1 MKLGIEAL
9 PTAHLKP
16 GRDPRKRQS
25 RFPAQPRC
33 DRWFVGVAFGS
44 LAQIV
49 LPPLQ
54 PFELFPDDP
63 PGLALRAF
71 PLQFAGVMF
80 AQPALQVFQKAPAL
94 NSADPRH
101 QPLRIPCHASS
112 SLSSARRASLR
123 RSNSCRPATVS
134 RSIPCAPSNRSTR
147 NHAGRCGGA
156 ASYNPKLLQGY
167 SSSRCSACSS
177 LARTGL
183 RGT

>member
-1 MKLGIEAL
+1 MGFVDFPPTMKLGIEAL

-16 GRDPRKRQS
+16 DRDPRKRQS

-63 PGLALRAF
+63 LGLALRAF

-80 AQPALQVFQKAPAL
+80 AQPTSPGPGSAARFQRSQTICGL
-94 NSADPRH
+94 
-101 QPLRIPCHASS
+101 
-112 SLSSARRASLR
+112 SARA
-123 RSNSCRPATVS
+123 CPAT
-134 RSIPCAPSNRSTR
+134 
-147 NHAGRCGGA
+147 
-156 ASYNPKLLQGY
+156 
-167 SSSRCSACSS
+167 
-177 LARTGL
+177 
-183 RGT
+183 